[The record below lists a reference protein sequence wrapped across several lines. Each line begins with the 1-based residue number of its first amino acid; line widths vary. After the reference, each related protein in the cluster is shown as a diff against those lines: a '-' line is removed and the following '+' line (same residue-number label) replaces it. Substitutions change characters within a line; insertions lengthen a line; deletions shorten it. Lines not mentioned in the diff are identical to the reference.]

1 MIFNRD
7 LLKGKVSI
15 ITGGGTGIGEVI
27 SRELARHGADVV
39 ITSRNPEHHTGIVSQ
54 IEALGQSV
62 LAIEA
67 DVRQPD
73 QVQAMVDQVVEKF
86 GRVDILVNNAAGN
99 FLCSAEELSYNGW
112 KAVVDIVLGG
122 TFVASKAV

>member
-27 SRELARHGADVV
+27 SRELARHGAEVV
-39 ITSRNPEHHTGIVSQ
+39 ITSRNPEHHAGIVSQ
-54 IEALGQSV
+54 IEALGQSA

-73 QVQAMVDQVVEKF
+73 QVQAMVVQ
-86 GRVDILVNNAAGN
+86 
-99 FLCSAEELSYNGW
+99 
-112 KAVVDIVLGG
+112 
-122 TFVASKAV
+122 